1 MNEVLSYFSVGVQNL
16 MREVKS
22 LPIPDALFICAKAK
36 RQQQLCRGIIDL
48 VLYFVNGVVIV
59 FELFTK
65 HLRVL

>member
-1 MNEVLSYFSVGVQNL
+1 
-16 MREVKS
+16 MREVKF

-48 VLYFVNGVVIV
+48 VLYLVNSVVIV

-65 HLRVL
+65 HLRV